1 MINISIDCDPKFIS
15 PNHDIV
21 KQTASLVFKKNQILD
36 GNVSFIFGSDNL
48 VSELKKQFFQKD
60 QWTYVIAFRLN
71 EYDEKDVEGEIYIS
85 LPRAKENAVSYQEVF
100 EKEVVRL
107 IIHGSL
113 HLLGFND
120 ESDNEKKVMTKME
133 NNFINQ
139 ISWQTLFEI

>member
-60 QWTYVIAFRLN
+60 QWTDVIAFRLN

-85 LPRAKENAVSYQEVF
+85 LPRANENAISFGELY
-100 EKEVVRL
+100 EKEVARL
-107 IIHGSL
+107 IIHGCL
-113 HLLGFND
+113 HLVGFND
-120 ESDNEKKVMTKME
+120 ESEKEKIEMTKIE
-133 NNFINQ
+133 NNLLSQLN
-139 ISWQTLFEI
+139 WHKLFGT